1 MLNLMT
7 QLVSQIEGYPFGKAA
22 PLTILGSF
30 QCCSALHFNIVLT
43 VPFDL
48 VHFVVATFPIY
59 LLNMSSGHGFWQPIA
74 T

>member
-30 QCCSALHFNIVLT
+30 QRCSALHFNIVLT
-43 VPFDL
+43 APFDL

-59 LLNMSSGHGFWQPIA
+59 LVNMSSGHGFWQPIE